1 MGNKLLDEIKKCD
14 VHEIAEIE
22 VNNIDISVEVRK
34 MCELN
39 HCGLY
44 NKNWQ
49 CPPGVGDL
57 DLLKDKVKKYEKAI
71 VFSNVTEIE
80 DSYDFE
86 GMIEAGKEHS
96 KKCLKIKED
105 MNELLGDKNFMI
117 LGAGGCS
124 ICDKCTYKENKPCR
138 LPYKAIASMEAYGMD
153 VVSLSKKCNMK
164 YINGVNT
171 VTYFGVVLFK

>member
-1 MGNKLLDEIKKCD
+1 MEKMLLDEVKKYG
-14 VHEIAEIE
+14 VHQIAEID
-22 VNNIDISVEVRK
+22 VDNIDISLEVRK

-49 CPPGVGDL
+49 CPPAVGEL
-57 DLLKDKVKKYEKAI
+57 EILKSNVDRYSKAI
-71 VFSNVTEIE
+71 VFSNMTEIE

-86 GMIEAGKEHS
+86 GMVEAGKAHS
-96 KKCLKIKED
+96 KKCLNIKED
-105 MNELLGDKNFMI
+105 VSRVLGENRFMI

-124 ICDKCTYKENKPCR
+124 ICDECTYKENKPCR
-138 LPYKAIASMEAYGMD
+138 LPHKAIPSMEAYGMD
-153 VVSLSKKCNMK
+153 VVSLSKKCGIN

-171 VTYFGVVLFK
+171 VTYFGVILF

>member
-1 MGNKLLDEIKKCD
+1 MESKITDEIKKYN
-14 VHEIAEIE
+14 VHEIAEIKVE
-22 VNNIDISVEVRK
+22 KINISMEVRK

-49 CPPGVGDL
+49 CPPAVGEL
-57 DLLKDKVKKYEKAI
+57 DLLKSNVKKYSKAV

-105 MNELLGDKNFMI
+105 TSKLLGNDDFMI

-124 ICDKCTYKENKPCR
+124 ICETCTYKENKPCR
-138 LPYKAIASMEAYGMD
+138 LPHKAIASMEAYGMD
-153 VVSLSKKCNMK
+153 VVNLSKVCGMK

-171 VTYFGVVLFK
+171 VTYFGVVLFN